1 MILVDLESPFAGNIK
16 EHLTYARRC
25 MAHSISLNEA
35 PLASHLL
42 YTQPGILDDDI
53 PEDRQI
59 GIYAGKNWALHAQA
73 TVVYTDYG
81 ISAGME
87 FGIDHALKNG
97 RPVFFR
103 EIGKNPSFSWRDLFG
118 F

>member
-1 MILVDLESPFAGNIK
+1 MILVDLASPFAGNIK
-16 EHLTYARRC
+16 RNITYARRC
-25 MAHSISLNEA
+25 VAHSISMNEA

-42 YTQPGILDDDI
+42 YTQPGILNDDDS
-53 PEDRQI
+53 EERNI
-59 GIYAGKNWALHAQA
+59 GIYAGKNWALHAAA

-87 FGIDHALKNG
+87 YGIDHALANG

-103 EIGKNPSFSWRDLFG
+103 EIGENPSFNWRDLFG